1 MAKASGK
8 RPPGK
13 PAAARRTGSK
23 AVPRGRAQ
31 GRQER
36 ALADVAR
43 VLEGLEQPSAVIGGI
58 AVIAWGY
65 ARLTADIDCAIAAP
79 LEDLTQVFDAFLAAG
94 FEARFE
100 AREGDAL
107 AFAQESL
114 VLLLRHEATGV
125 EIDVSLAQLGF
136 ELAALKAAVLQQYG
150 RVTIR
155 VPRVTDL
162 IIYKLVASRP
172 KDIQDVQALLALGY
186 EVDAARIS
194 ATLAAFDELLDT
206 DRRNE
211 WLRLREKNR

>member
-8 RPPGK
+8 RPPRK

-23 AVPRGRAQ
+23 AVPRGPAQ

-43 VLEGLEQPSAVIGGI
+43 VLEGLEHPSAVIGSI

-94 FEARFE
+94 FEAR
-100 AREGDAL
+100 EGDAL

-125 EIDVSLAQLGF
+125 DIDVSLAQLGF
-136 ELAALKAAVLQQYG
+136 ELAALKAA
-150 RVTIR
+150 
-155 VPRVTDL
+155 
-162 IIYKLVASRP
+162 
-172 KDIQDVQALLALGY
+172 LGY
-186 EVDAARIS
+186 EVDSARIS
-194 ATLAAFDELLDT
+194 ATLGAFDELLDT

>member
-1 MAKASGK
+1 MAKTSGK
-8 RPPGK
+8 RPPRK

-23 AVPRGRAQ
+23 AVPRGRAP

-94 FEARFE
+94 FEAR
-100 AREGDAL
+100 EGDAL

-136 ELAALKAAVLQQYG
+136 ELAALRAAVAQQYG

-155 VPRVTDL
+155 IPRVTDL

-194 ATLAAFDELLDT
+194 ATLAAFDELLET
-206 DRRNE
+206 DRKNE